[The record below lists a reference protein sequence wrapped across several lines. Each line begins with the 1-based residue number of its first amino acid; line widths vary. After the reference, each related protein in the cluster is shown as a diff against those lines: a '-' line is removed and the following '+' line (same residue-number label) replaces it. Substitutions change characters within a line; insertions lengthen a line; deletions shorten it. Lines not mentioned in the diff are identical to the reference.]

1 MVDKSSLLDSAR
13 EWADKMS
20 QTAPLAMQSVKE
32 VLRAI
37 ECKALE
43 EAFSEMR
50 SGNLSTYSNMLK
62 SDDAAEGV
70 AAFVEKRD
78 PNFKGK

>member
-1 MVDKSSLLDSAR
+1 
-13 EWADKMS
+13 MS

-37 ECKALE
+37 ECKALK

-70 AAFVEKRD
+70 ADLLKRD

>member
-1 MVDKSSLLDSAR
+1 
-13 EWADKMS
+13 MS

-37 ECKALE
+37 ECKALK
-43 EAFSEMR
+43 EAFLEMR